1 MAGILYAELKKLEM
15 YDMAKFGSA
24 CAQIT
29 IQHKNA
35 VNPDICEQKVLDLL
49 EE

>member
-1 MAGILYAELKKLEM
+1 MEL

-35 VNPDICEQKVLDLL
+35 VHPDISEQMVLDTL
-49 EE
+49 E